1 MDIHTVCSYLQAVCY
16 TTARNRTNRSNSTGN
31 STNLF
36 TIFGLCVFSNAF
48 KVRGSCVCIGFGIGI
63 GIGIGVCVWVWVC
76 SLRIV
81 HVYVR
86 MHVDEWWAHNEI
98 RE

>member
-48 KVRGSCVCIGFGIGI
+48 KVRGSCVLVLVLVLALVLVCAFGCGYV
-63 GIGIGVCVWVWVC
+63 VCGLCMCMFVC
-76 SLRIV
+76 MSMNGGRT
-81 HVYVR
+81 
-86 MHVDEWWAHNEI
+86 MK
-98 RE
+98 